1 MELINIIILLIIL
14 LFYFYRNNMIVIFV
28 KLLVDCLKKIII
40 ININFIFIIKVILLY
55 F

>member
-14 LFYFYRNNMIVIFV
+14 LFYFYRNNMIV
-28 KLLVDCLKKIII
+28 KLLVDCLKKLII

>member
-14 LFYFYRNNMIVIFV
+14 LFYFNRFNMIV
-28 KLLVDCLKKIII
+28 KLLVDCLKKLII